1 VEPADDLAGLR
12 IADEHGERSKIV
24 VSDLAQIVGAETI
37 GDHRHVGRI
46 KLIGHGDVWLCLGIV
61 VRHIRLRSHRPR
73 GGREVSS
80 PTADVHRII

>member
-46 KLIGHGDVWLCLGIV
+46 KLIGHGDVWLCLGIAAISASDRTGLV
-61 VRHIRLRSHRPR
+61 GGERCRLPR
-73 GGREVSS
+73 LTFIG
-80 PTADVHRII
+80 